1 MQKVAII
8 GLGLVGG
15 SLALAFKK
23 KLDASVE
30 VVGCSRRK
38 ETLAKAAEAGAID
51 RPAADPR
58 SAVAGA
64 DLVVVATPV
73 MTIRHVLEEIGQHLE
88 QEAVVTD
95 TGSTKTSVMRW
106 AAEYL
111 PPGLGFVGGHPMA
124 GKETSGFDEADAE
137 LFVDC
142 VYCLT
147 PGPGASERMVQ
158 NLEGVIRAIGAR
170 PLRIVAEDHD
180 ALVAGVS
187 HLPMLLSAAFA
198 SATMDSDS
206 WERMAKLAARG
217 FRDVSRLAAGNPDM
231 NRDICLTNRDE
242 IIRWIDVY
250 VEELRKYR
258 DSLSGV
264 GSELGEL
271 LNHAKEARERWRRE
285 EGW

>member
-1 MQKVAII
+1 VRKIAII

-38 ETLAKAAEAGAID
+38 ETLAKAEKAGAID
-51 RPAADPR
+51 RWAADPG
-58 SAVAGA
+58 SAVRGA

-73 MTIRHVLEEIGQHLE
+73 MTIRHVLEEIGRRLQP
-88 QEAVVTD
+88 QAIVTD
-95 TGSTKTSVMRW
+95 TGSTKGSVMRW

-111 PPGLGFVGGHPMA
+111 PPGIGFVGGHPMA
-124 GKETSGFDEADAE
+124 GKETSGFDEANAD

-147 PGPGASERMVQ
+147 PGPGAGERMVDD
-158 NLEGVIRAIGAR
+158 LEGVIRAIGAR
-170 PLRIVAEDHD
+170 PVRIAAGEHD

-187 HLPMLLSAAFA
+187 HLPMVLSAAFV

-206 WERMAKLAARG
+206 WPRMAKLAARG
-217 FRDVSRLAAGNPDM
+217 FRDVSRLAGGNPDM
-231 NRDICLTNRDE
+231 NRDICLTNREE
-242 IIRWIDVY
+242 IIRWLDAY

-258 DSLSGV
+258 DSLSGA
-264 GSELGEL
+264 GAELGEL
-271 LNHAKEARERWRRE
+271 LDHAREARERWLRE